1 MSSDQFLAIAEPADA
16 LLRDRGSK
24 FYAYAFPATSIEDIQ
39 QKIAELQKLHP
50 TACHHCWAS
59 RIGWPEV
66 EERAQDDGE
75 PSHSAGTPIL
85 HAIQGAGLSQSAVVV
100 TRIFGGTKLGVPGLI
115 ASYRGAAELALAEA
129 KTCMYTL
136 QSEVTLTL
144 PYEDIG
150 AVELLT
156 QQTQS
161 KIRSQ
166 DFAHD
171 VTTVIQFEMSRRGE
185 IAKRLENLHRISVEW
200 SDESTFAS

>member
-1 MSSDQFLAIAEPADA
+1 MASDQFLAIESPAHA

-24 FYAYAFPATSIEDIQ
+24 FYAHAIPAQSVDDIQ
-39 QKIAELQKLHP
+39 KKITELQKAHP

-75 PSHSAGTPIL
+75 PSHSAGTPII
-85 HAIQGAGLSQSAVVV
+85 HAIQGAGLSQSAVIV

-115 ASYRGAAELALAEA
+115 AAYRGAAELAIAEA
-129 KTCMYTL
+129 RIITYTL
-136 QSEVTLTL
+136 KSEATLTL

-150 AVELLT
+150 AIEMLT

-161 KIRSQ
+161 KILSQ
-166 DFAHD
+166 EFGSKV
-171 VTTVIQFEMSRRGE
+171 VTRLQFIMSRRDE
-185 IAKRLENLHRISVEW
+185 IAQRLENLHRIKVKW
-200 SDESTFAS
+200 SDESTFAP